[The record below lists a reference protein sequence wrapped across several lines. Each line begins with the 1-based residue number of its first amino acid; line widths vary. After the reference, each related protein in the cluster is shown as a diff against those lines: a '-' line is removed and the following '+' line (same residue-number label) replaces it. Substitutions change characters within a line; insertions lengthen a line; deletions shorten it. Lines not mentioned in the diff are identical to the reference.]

1 MRSGFHTLFQ
11 SGVKFYGDQALR
23 YQIAEKPI
31 ESVPA
36 EHGDGPQKIGLRWVI
51 EYLAWLF
58 IISTLAAI
66 FALSVLS
73 PAFAENR
80 ATIKA
85 SKEKG
90 FGRIVIGFSDLPE
103 LENEIASGVFVLSFD
118 KPVSMNIE
126 PILEAIPEYVG
137 LVRLDPDGLALRLAL
152 KRSYQVSLMEAGTE
166 LFIDLLPPDWK
177 GLAPPLPAATIKGL
191 TEKAIA
197 AQRRAADEAAQ
208 AKAAKIPYNLKVRLA
223 RHPTFSRMVFDWNKF
238 VTANLSRKGRAVH
251 LKFNKNAKVDLSQV
265 KVDPPKFLQH
275 ITALTTPEGMEIQ
288 LTVDEDVDVRG
299 FREGLDYVLDLTGP
313 DAVAEASAAAIADA
327 VGAKMPDGSA
337 KNAGSPKGRKEMA
350 SLAGKRTKPVEEKK
364 SEDSKVDVVIKNLDP
379 ALLSSK
385 SFNSKKNASPD
396 VAVTVVA
403 NSGSPSSSKT
413 SAPLPETDASRQD
426 QAGDGDT
433 MAGKDGSK
441 KMSSM
446 RPGSAPEIQ
455 GGGLRFTFQ
464 FPEPVAAAIFR
475 RGKSI
480 WTVFDSDAQLDL
492 KNLRERADSIVEEVK
507 RVRFGK
513 AQYIRIKLKETRLVH
528 ASHSGNG
535 WHLSIG
541 DMATGKTNTLQLVRA
556 LREDKR
562 SLIKIV
568 MKDHGRVHWITDP
581 EIGDRL
587 AVVTAKPP
595 QRSIAKPQEM
605 VDFSVFPTAHGIVIR
620 PRTDDVAVRLHLD
633 EVLITR
639 REGLNI
645 SAGNTSQY
653 VAGKK
658 PLRNTARTGFID
670 FARWQIKS
678 PSALSDKIHD
688 MQRLIAQAPQDEM
701 NTRRFDLATLYTT
714 NNLYAESLGLLHRME
729 DVDEDVV
736 TDPAYA
742 MLRGATLVSME
753 RLDEGHQDFEGHA
766 FANDSD
772 AALWRGLIASKQQK
786 WAEALTHF
794 NSGAD
799 AVGSYRSDV
808 KARFHLAAVRA
819 ALEMGELSLA
829 AEELNLVPRK
839 NLPKPIQAELQ
850 QLTGRYLE
858 SVGRSEEAGEYYTAA
873 LESGVE
879 PVVAAARLHST
890 LLGLKTGRIKRKQAL
905 KTLERLQLFWRGDE
919 IELRTLRMLA
929 DLYVKEKRYRDAFVV
944 MRNSVEA
951 FPKRNL
957 ALQIQDDM
965 KQVFKNLFLH
975 GEGDQMD
982 PVRALSLFYG
992 YRELTPVGRLGD
1004 EMIRRLSDRL
1014 VSVDLLDQA
1023 SELLDHQVHNR
1034 LKGAARAQVATRL
1047 AMVHLLNR
1055 KADVALRVLR
1065 QTRQTGLPEDMQK
1078 SRNLLEARALGE
1090 LGRSAAAVEI
1100 LNTMEGE
1107 SVERLKADAYWTA
1120 QEWKSVG
1127 TQIELMLGGRWKEA
1141 EPLSDR
1147 ERSDVLRAAIGYSL
1161 ANDQFALDRLRKK
1174 YYPKLLKSA
1183 DADSFLLVTK
1193 PIKSKGV
1200 AFRNLAREIAAI
1212 DTLDAFMKEFR
1223 ANYDRKSSK
1232 PKTSAKKAEGQAG

>member
-1 MRSGFHTLFQ
+1 M
-11 SGVKFYGDQALR
+11 R
-23 YQIAEKPI
+23 YQIADKLGEI
-31 ESVPA
+31 VPA
-36 EHGDGPQKIGLRWVI
+36 GQGAGQHKIGLRWI
-51 EYLAWLF
+51 LEYLVWLF
-58 IISTLAAI
+58 IISMLTAI
-66 FALSVLS
+66 FAFSVLS
-73 PAFAENR
+73 PAFAEIR
-80 ATIKA
+80 ASAKA
-85 SKEKG
+85 TKEKG
-90 FGRIVIGFSDLPE
+90 FGRIVIGFSDLPK
-103 LENEIASGVFVLSFD
+103 LENEIASGIFVLSFD
-118 KPVSMNIE
+118 RPVSVDLE
-126 PILEAIPEYVG
+126 PILEAIPDYVG
-137 LVRLDPDGLALRLAL
+137 LVRLDPDGRALRLAL
-152 KRSYQVSLMEAGTE
+152 KRSFQVSLMEAGTE

-177 GLAPPLPAATIKGL
+177 GLPPPLPAATIKGL

-197 AQRRAADEAAQ
+197 AERRAADEAAQ

-223 RHPTFSRMVFDWNKF
+223 RHPTFSRIVFDWNKF
-238 VTANLSRKGRAVH
+238 VTVNLSRKGRVVE
-251 LKFNKNAKVDLSQV
+251 LKFDKNAKVDLSQA
-265 KVDPPKFLQH
+265 KVDPPKFMQH
-275 ITALTTPEGMEIQ
+275 VTAITTQEGMEIH

-299 FREGLDYVLDLTGP
+299 FREGLNYVLDLTGP
-313 DAVAEASAAAIADA
+313 DAVAEASATALAEA
-327 VGAKMPDGSA
+327 VGAKKTSG
-337 KNAGSPKGRKEMA
+337 NANKDDIPEGMKEMA
-350 SLAGKRTKPVEEKK
+350 TLAGKRKEPAEEKK
-364 SEDSKVDVVIKNLDP
+364 TQGSDIAVVTKDLDP
-379 ALLSSK
+379 AILSSK
-385 SFNSKKNASPD
+385 SFDLKNTVSPD
-396 VAVTVVA
+396 VSVTVVA
-403 NSGSPSSSKT
+403 NSGSSSSKK
-413 SAPLPETDASRQD
+413 ASSPVT
-426 QAGDGDT
+426 GDT
-433 MAGKDGSK
+433 EKGNGNMAAANAGKDVGEKS
-441 KMSSM
+441 SSM
-446 RPGSAPEIQ
+446 RPGTVPEIQ

-464 FPEPVAAAIFR
+464 FPQPVAAAIFR

-492 KNLRERADSIVEEVK
+492 KVLRERADAMVEDIK
-507 RVRFGK
+507 QVRFGK
-513 AQYIRIKLKETRLVH
+513 AQYIRIKLKEPQLAHV
-528 ASHSGNG
+528 SHSGNG
-535 WHLSIG
+535 WHLTIG
-541 DMATGKTNTLQLVRA
+541 DMTTGKTNPLQLVRA

-562 SLIKIV
+562 SLIKIA
-568 MKDHGRVHWITDP
+568 MKDYGRVHWITDP

-587 AVVTAKPP
+587 AVVTAMPP
-595 QRSIAKPQEM
+595 QRSIAKPQEL
-605 VDFSVFPTAHGIVIR
+605 VDFSVFPTAHGIAIR

-639 REGLNI
+639 REGLI
-645 SAGNTSQY
+645 LSAGNTSQY

-658 PLRNTARTGFID
+658 PLRKTARTGFID
-670 FARWQIKS
+670 YKHWQINS
-678 PSALSDKIHD
+678 PSELSDKIHD
-688 MQRLIAQAPQDEM
+688 MQRLIAQAPQNEM

-714 NNLYAESLGLLHRME
+714 NGLYAESLGLLHRME
-729 DVDEDVV
+729 DVDEEVV

-742 MLRGATLVSME
+742 MLRGATLVSMG
-753 RLDEGHQDFEGHA
+753 RLDEAHQDFEVHA
-766 FANDSD
+766 FANDTD
-772 AALWRGLIASKQQK
+772 ASLWRGLIASKEQK
-786 WAEALTHF
+786 WAEALRHF
-794 NSGAD
+794 KEGAD
-799 AVGSYRSDV
+799 AVESYRSDM
-808 KARFHLAAVRA
+808 KARFRLAAVRA
-819 ALEMGELSLA
+819 ALEMDKLSRA
-829 AEELNLVPRK
+829 AEELNDVPR
-839 NLPKPIQAELQ
+839 NTLPKSLTAELQ

-858 SVGRSEEAGEYYTAA
+858 SVGRSEEAGESYKAA

-890 LLGLKTGRIKRKQAL
+890 SLDLKTGRIKRKEAL
-905 KTLERLQLFWRGDE
+905 KTLESLQLVWRGDD

-929 DLYVKEKRYRDAFVV
+929 DLYVKEKRYRDAFTV

-951 FPKRNL
+951 FPKDNL
-957 ALQIQDDM
+957 AMQIQDDM

-1023 SELLDHQVHNR
+1023 SELLDHQVHKR

-1047 AMVHLLNR
+1047 AMVHLMNR

-1065 QTRQTGLPEDMQK
+1065 RTRQAGLPADMQK

-1107 SVERLKADAYWTA
+1107 SVERLKADAYWAA

-1127 TQIELMLGGRWKEA
+1127 TQIELMLGGRWKES
-1141 EPLSDR
+1141 EPLSDT

-1174 YYPKLLKSA
+1174 YYPKLLKSR

-1200 AFRNLAREIAAI
+1200 AFRNLAKEIAAI

-1223 ANYDRKSSK
+1223 ANYDRTSAK